1 MVKIEKL
8 QSVTDLLLVAQFL
21 SRLNGK
27 LDSHIGYVPTLF
39 SELQYALINDVTLS
53 IVARRDEKI
62 IGYMGLDLGE
72 EAKTGELWGPFLEPG
87 EDFSLV
93 IEMWEKLW
101 ELFPQPLEE
110 VHGFFPMNNTTA
122 LRFMTSIGS
131 EQRGRHHAFSLD
143 RKNFSDVPSPLITPY
158 NQSYKNE
165 LIQLHERL
173 FPMTYYSGNQI
184 LKRLNDHR
192 KLFLAVDSG
201 ELLGYAYVEANPEF
215 QDGSVEFIG
224 TKERARNR
232 GIGTS
237 LLQSALSFLF
247 QFQEISRVR
256 LTVEASNP

>member
-93 IEMWEKLW
+93 IEMCS
-101 ELFPQPLEE
+101 
-110 VHGFFPMNNTTA
+110 
-122 LRFMTSIGS
+122 TS
-131 EQRGRHHAFSLD
+131 
-143 RKNFSDVPSPLITPY
+143 
-158 NQSYKNE
+158 
-165 LIQLHERL
+165 
-173 FPMTYYSGNQI
+173 
-184 LKRLNDHR
+184 
-192 KLFLAVDSG
+192 
-201 ELLGYAYVEANPEF
+201 
-215 QDGSVEFIG
+215 
-224 TKERARNR
+224 
-232 GIGTS
+232 
-237 LLQSALSFLF
+237 
-247 QFQEISRVR
+247 
-256 LTVEASNP
+256 